1 MTDREFDAALERFW
15 ASAPARP
22 LAALKRSPNA
32 VRALSL
38 VVLAWPLA
46 YILAGAKVEL
56 PVLFYPSLWAAWAA
70 FVLFLNTHG
79 RAAGARREHAVRP
92 AEALEA
98 AAGLLRSAGF
108 TVRLKDW
115 GLEARRGALDLVT
128 GGVEAE
134 WRTFPQSVSVT
145 AAAAGAGTA
154 LEARAVSRA
163 WLWGVFFGG
172 EVSESLS
179 ETAAAVAA
187 LDGGSLEA
195 ADRTVVLATRRFL
208 GGGLATRINSAL
220 LGGLL
225 VTAALLLGYGAVW
238 SAGTRRVLEA
248 ERLRGRL
255 DVVRDVLAGPPAGAP
270 ALASLARRL
279 GPMEYTLWRGGRAVS
294 RVAWDRAG
302 QPSPALGAA
311 ALPDEVVSLALG
323 KTSAPALF
331 AWRDLL
337 VPGARAKESGL
348 VRRADGRAE
357 LYDLRAGPGGALD
370 GASLSVPDSGWEAW
384 EGAAAQAFAGLIPL
398 LIGLLAAFAVLG
410 TRLSQRLARPLLG
423 VRDALRTITEGD
435 FSARIATERRDE
447 VGQLERAVNK
457 AAEEL
462 HRRELVKELFGKY
475 MSRQVVERILKEPGK
490 APLTGERREVSVLF
504 ADVRGFTKFSE
515 SRSPEEIVATLN
527 EYFTIVVDV
536 IAAHEGVL
544 DKFIGDGLMAVF
556 GSPVAQP
563 DHALRAVATGLE
575 IEAALQ
581 GFNLRRAERGLAPV
595 AVGIGVNSGP
605 AVSGNLGSLK
615 RMEFTVIGDTVNL
628 ASRLEH
634 QALTGQVLIGRT
646 TYELCR
652 DRVDCESL
660 GAVPIKGKKDPVE
673 IWLAKGLKAA

>member
-1 MTDREFDAALERFW
+1 MHDRAFDAALERFW

-38 VVLAWPLA
+38 LVLAWPLA
-46 YILAGAKVEL
+46 YILAGAKTEL

-79 RAAGARREHAVRP
+79 RAVGARREHAVGRQ
-92 AEALEA
+92 EALAA

-108 TVRLKDW
+108 EVTVLDW
-115 GLEARRGALDLVT
+115 GLAARRGALDLVT
-128 GGVEAE
+128 GGVESE
-134 WRTFPQSVSVT
+134 WRTFPLSVAVS
-145 AAAAGAGTA
+145 AAAAGSATV

-172 EVSESLS
+172 EVAHSLAA
-179 ETAAAVAA
+179 TAAAVAA
-187 LDGGSLEA
+187 LDGESLKA

-225 VTAALLLGYGAVW
+225 VTAALLLAYGAVW
-238 SAGTRRVLEA
+238 SAGTRSVLEA

-255 DVVRDVLAGPPAGAP
+255 DVVRDVLAGPSAP
-270 ALASLARRL
+270 ALARLARRL
-279 GPMEYTLWRGGRAVS
+279 GPMEYTVWRGGRAES
-294 RVAWDRAG
+294 RMAWDRAG
-302 QPSPALGAA
+302 LPVPSTGEV
-311 ALPDEVVSLALG
+311 ALPDEVVARR
-323 KTSAPALF
+323 TAAPALF

-337 VPGARAKESGL
+337 VPGARAREFGQL
-348 VRRADGRAE
+348 RRAGGRLE
-357 LYDLRAGPGGALD
+357 LYDVRAGPGGSLD
-370 GASLSVPDSGWEAW
+370 GASLAVSASGWEAW
-384 EGAAAQAFAGLIPL
+384 EGAAAQAFAGLIVL

-410 TRLSQRLARPLLG
+410 TWLSQRLARPLLG

-435 FSARIATERRDE
+435 FSVRIATERRDE

-475 MSRQVVERILKEPGK
+475 MSRQVVERILKEPEK
-490 APLTGERREVSVLF
+490 APLTGEMREVSVLF

-515 SRSPEEIVATLN
+515 SRGPEEVVATLN
-527 EYFTIVVDV
+527 EYFTMVVDV

-556 GSPVAQP
+556 GSPVAEP
-563 DHALRAVATGLE
+563 GHALRAVSAALE

-605 AVSGNLGSLK
+605 VVSGNLGSLK

-634 QALTGQVLIGRT
+634 QALTGQVLIGKT

-652 DRVDCESL
+652 DRVECESL

-673 IWLAKGLKAA
+673 IWLAKGLKAV